1 MGHPQPSW
9 PICNKT
15 YKQAPDSP
23 SVYLALAANNK
34 VRRVAH
40 KSIVVVAVK
49 GKQNN
54 NTLWHVRTVNHLTN
68 SNTPTLENIK
78 WNGEGFMQISY
89 WNLTIFVYRSFLL
102 PHIRNI
108 TFYKMAALHTGS
120 YLLVSN
126 NTANKH

>member
-1 MGHPQPSW
+1 MGHP
-9 PICNKT
+9 
-15 YKQAPDSP
+15 KQAPDSP
-23 SVYLALAANNK
+23 SVYLALATNNK

-78 WNGEGFMQISY
+78 
-89 WNLTIFVYRSFLL
+89 
-102 PHIRNI
+102 
-108 TFYKMAALHTGS
+108 
-120 YLLVSN
+120 
-126 NTANKH
+126 